1 MKSMNEILLPVKE
14 ALLSVC
20 ENTGRYIANDATK
33 DHIIY
38 AEDSS
43 NNLNGDDKIIAQA
56 VQGTIDI
63 YQLGGSDLYD
73 KVKEALNEAKISFY
87 LNSVQYEGEDKK
99 GFIHYEIVFEAA

>member
-73 KVKEALNEAKISFY
+73 KVKEAKISFY

>member
-33 DHIIY
+33 DH
-38 AEDSS
+38 
-43 NNLNGDDKIIAQA
+43 N
-56 VQGTIDI
+56 I